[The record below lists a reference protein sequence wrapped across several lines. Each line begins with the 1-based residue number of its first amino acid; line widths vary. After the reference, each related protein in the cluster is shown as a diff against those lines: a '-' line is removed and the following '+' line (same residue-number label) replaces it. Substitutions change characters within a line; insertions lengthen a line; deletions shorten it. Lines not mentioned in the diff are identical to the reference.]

1 MSVVRAEISTCYE
14 LSQRNESVNDH
25 GCSVSFDK
33 SLCWL
38 KADYGAEVE
47 RLCPFTYCPTVPGC
61 EQVANTHMVTRVC
74 GLDGEWQDSNY
85 SRCITVLDDYQHCI
99 KGFCRLCPDPLREFV
114 VSVSLTLSIVSV
126 ALLVAAILLFS
137 IFDSIQCRRL
147 SIHKNLATAFV
158 FRFALFAIWTIVQ
171 STNLFKD
178 CSTFNP
184 TPLWNWEWL
193 CKTILW
199 FVIYFQVASVMWM
212 LIEGAY
218 LYSRFTVFAMRHNDA
233 PWFLYMA
240 CGWGVP
246 FVVVICWTAV
256 HEYKTRKQSTFCWVP
271 YVQGNHLW
279 ILAGTMGF
287 AWTMNFI
294 FLLGIVIILVQ
305 KLRSENSAE
314 SKKIWRTIKATLLLV
329 PLLGVSNIPLF
340 YEPDKPSAVYMLGSA
355 ILQHSQGIFIAV
367 LYCFLNSEIQN
378 AVKRQ
383 LSKVPI
389 EFFKPRQR
397 FETERTYVPENRN
410 VTKHGVPMEE
420 LNGAKKL
427 AQETTPLNQVAPES
441 QVFAV
446 STVSSSRSP
455 DFTE

>member
-25 GCSVSFDK
+25 SIFSGCSVSFDK

-47 RLCPFTYCPTVPGC
+47 RPCPFTYCPTVPGC

-99 KGFCRLCPDPLREFV
+99 KGFCRLVLFEMQIALNTRTLVQHCSAKQRWRPKCPDPLREFV

-137 IFDSIQCRRL
+137 IFDSIQ
-147 SIHKNLATAFV
+147 
-158 FRFALFAIWTIVQ
+158 
-171 STNLFKD
+171 
-178 CSTFNP
+178 
-184 TPLWNWEWL
+184 EWL

-427 AQETTPLNQVAPES
+427 AQETTPLNQAGS
-441 QVFAV
+441 
-446 STVSSSRSP
+446 SGVSSVRGFYS
-455 DFTE
+455 F

>member
-1 MSVVRAEISTCYE
+1 MSVVRAEISTCYT
-14 LSQRNESVNDH
+14 LSQRNESINDN

-38 KADYGAEVE
+38 KADYGAQVE
-47 RLCPFTYCPTVPGC
+47 RLCPFTYCPTVLGC
-61 EQVANTHMVTRVC
+61 EQVASKLLYSHMVTRVC
-74 GLDGEWQDSNY
+74 GLTGEWQDSNY
-85 SRCITVLDDYQHCI
+85 SQCITVVDQFPHCI
-99 KGFCRLCPDPLREFV
+99 QGFCRVCPDLLRDLV
-114 VSVSLTLSIVSV
+114 ISVSLTLSVVSV

-137 IFDSIQCRRL
+137 VFDSIQ
-147 SIHKNLATAFV
+147 
-158 FRFALFAIWTIVQ
+158 
-171 STNLFKD
+171 
-178 CSTFNP
+178 
-184 TPLWNWEWL
+184 EWI

-218 LYSRFTVFAMRHNDA
+218 LYSRFTIFAMRHNDA
-233 PWFLYMA
+233 PWSLYTL

-246 FVVVICWTAV
+246 LIVVIFWTIV
-256 HEYKTRKQSTFCWVP
+256 HEYKSRQQNSFCWVP
-271 YVQGNHLW
+271 YAQGSHLW

-287 AWTMNFI
+287 ALIMNFI

-305 KLRSENSAE
+305 KLRTENSAE
-314 SKKIWRTIKATLLLV
+314 SKKIWRTIKATMLLV
-329 PLLGVSNIPLF
+329 PLLGISNIPLF
-340 YEPDKPSAVYMLGSA
+340 YEPERPSDVYMLGSA

-410 VTKHGVPMEE
+410 MTKHGMPMEE
-420 LNGAKKL
+420 LECVKGNP
-427 AQETTPLNQVAPES
+427 QE
-441 QVFAV
+441 
-446 STVSSSRSP
+446 STVNEVCKI
-455 DFTE
+455 FTI